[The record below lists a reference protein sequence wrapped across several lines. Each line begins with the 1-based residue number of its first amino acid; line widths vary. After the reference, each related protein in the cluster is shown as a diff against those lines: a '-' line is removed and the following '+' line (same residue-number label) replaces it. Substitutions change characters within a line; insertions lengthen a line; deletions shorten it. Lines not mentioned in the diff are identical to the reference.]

1 MNNLFQDED
10 HLSSLEFDS
19 ISDLVEYCEATDRE
33 NDRLDSIRSIYGS
46 EIDEST
52 GQEIVGGNICI
63 EDVDFI

>member
-19 ISDLVEYCEATDRE
+19 ISDLIECCEAIDKE